1 VRVDETEAAAALCKS
16 NVFISGPCPILV
28 LTMVLSRPL
37 RADAKNGVK
46 NYQGLTTSRE
56 NAIQKY
62 LHFPHTFF

>member
-1 VRVDETEAAAALCKS
+1 MRVDETEAAAALCKS

-46 NYQGLTTSRE
+46 NYQESQE
-56 NAIQKY
+56 NAIPKY
-62 LHFPHTFF
+62 SYSPYTFVF